1 MKLCYENQ
9 ARKSGSVYC
18 MVERKTKLS
27 IFDTFKTKTQQLTG
41 EAKRQRSI
49 IQHLTDSTSSASKTR
64 TSISQKIAEEN
75 AIKWKNIYSGVF
87 RDLDEVLIPLGLVEE
102 EGSLPLKRGPKELQQ
117 NGMPFYHLTDQGL
130 LVALSINEIQNR
142 ESILEQIISKSNG
155 EEKEILQIIQRMISV
170 APSFGYS
177 LFERYIRTFCNGNIS
192 ELRPFTIPNLRKSAD
207 SSSKIQMEL
216 LEGFSKLEKTERE
229 NALIFLKKIE

>member
-1 MKLCYENQ
+1 
-9 ARKSGSVYC
+9 
-18 MVERKTKLS
+18 MVEKKTKLS
-27 IFDTFKTKTQQLTG
+27 IFDTFNTKTQQLTG

-102 EGSLPLKRGPKELQQ
+102 EGRLPLKRGPKALQQ

>member
-1 MKLCYENQ
+1 MI
-9 ARKSGSVYC
+9 
-18 MVERKTKLS
+18 ERKTKLS

-102 EGSLPLKRGPKELQQ
+102 EGRLPLKRGPKALQQ

-155 EEKEILQIIQRMISV
+155 EEKEILQIIHRMISV

>member
-1 MKLCYENQ
+1 
-9 ARKSGSVYC
+9 
-18 MVERKTKLS
+18 MVDKKTKLS
-27 IFDTFKTKTQQLTG
+27 VFDTFKTKTQQLTG
-41 EAKRQRSI
+41 EARRQRSI

-102 EGSLPLKRGPKELQQ
+102 EGRLPLKRGPKALQQ

-130 LVALSINEIQNR
+130 LVALSINEVQNR
-142 ESILEQIISKSNG
+142 ENILEQIISKSNG
-155 EEKEILQIIQRMISV
+155 EEKEILEIIQKMISV

-177 LFERYIRTFCNGNIS
+177 LFERYIRTFCHGKIS
-192 ELRPFTIPNLRKSAD
+192 ELRPFTITNLKKSAD

-216 LEGFSKLEKTERE
+216 LEGFSKLQKIERE
-229 NALIFLKKIE
+229 DALVFLKKIE

>member
-1 MKLCYENQ
+1 
-9 ARKSGSVYC
+9 

-102 EGSLPLKRGPKELQQ
+102 EGRLPLKRGPKALQQ

-130 LVALSINEIQNR
+130 LVALSINEVQNR
-142 ESILEQIISKSNG
+142 EKIVDQIISKCI
-155 EEKEILQIIQRMISV
+155 KMLTTVSV
-170 APSFGYS
+170 CKIYQ
-177 LFERYIRTFCNGNIS
+177 NIS
-192 ELRPFTIPNLRKSAD
+192 KGIKLYPKCIKPYKMICF
-207 SSSKIQMEL
+207 KITFF
-216 LEGFSKLEKTERE
+216 G
-229 NALIFLKKIE
+229 I